1 MIQSSD
7 DLDKWYGQAD
17 PWGYESN
24 PDDLKRKA
32 LLLSEL
38 PVKDYQ
44 RVLDIG
50 CGHGFI
56 TRDLPGREVIGVDIS
71 SQAVLQAARFAS
83 TRHRFQQASLFEL
96 PALFDRPFDLVV
108 VTGVI
113 YPQYIGHALSAAYAA
128 IDRLLA
134 VEGILVSVHIDQWY
148 RARFPMLR
156 LKELYYPYR
165 EYTHRLEIYVK

>member
-56 TRDLPGREVIGVDIS
+56 TRDLPGR
-71 SQAVLQAARFAS
+71 
-83 TRHRFQQASLFEL
+83 
-96 PALFDRPFDLVV
+96 
-108 VTGVI
+108 
-113 YPQYIGHALSAAYAA
+113 
-128 IDRLLA
+128 
-134 VEGILVSVHIDQWY
+134 
-148 RARFPMLR
+148 
-156 LKELYYPYR
+156 
-165 EYTHRLEIYVK
+165 